1 MAQGEAQEVWETDLK
16 PNIIQILTGS
26 EPLTYATYSEVYS
39 AGLNFILKGKG
50 KRKIDNNDNCKYLY
64 AQVEPFFAEYAG
76 NIRAAAP
83 SNDSALPAYYDA
95 EWDRFSR
102 CAGIIDRLLDYLNK
116 HYVNRLRAEGKTGFP
131 TVRDV
136 AFNSW
141 KTNVFDAL
149 SPRLENTD
157 AGKVRT
163 EMIQQ
168 FFESAELKSESL
180 KDMRFEVAHASQ
192 S

>member
-1 MAQGEAQEVWETDLK
+1 MAQGDAQELWETDLE

-26 EPLTYATYSEVYS
+26 EPLTYATYSAVYS
-39 AGLNFILKGKG
+39 TGLNFIMKGKG
-50 KRKIDNNDNCKYLY
+50 KRKIHNNDHCKYLY
-64 AQVEPFFAEYAG
+64 AQVEPFFAKYTER
-76 NIRAAAP
+76 IRAAAP
-83 SNDSALPAYYDA
+83 SNDSALTAYYDA
-95 EWDRFSR
+95 EWDHFSDG
-102 CAGIIDRLLDYLNK
+102 AGIVGRLLDYLNK
-116 HYVNRLRAEGKTGFP
+116 HYVGRLRAEGKTGL
-131 TVRDV
+131 TVRNV

-157 AGKVRT
+157 AGKLRIG
-163 EMIQQ
+163 MIQQ
-168 FFESAELKSESL
+168 LFASEELKSESL

>member
-26 EPLTYATYSEVYS
+26 EPLTYATYSTVYS
-39 AGLNFILKGKG
+39 TGLNFILKGKG

-64 AQVEPFFAEYAG
+64 AQVEPFFAEYTG
-76 NIRAAAP
+76 SICAAAP
-83 SNDSALPAYYDA
+83 SNDSALPAYYDV
-95 EWDRFSR
+95 EWDRFS
-102 CAGIIDRLLDYLNK
+102 GGTSIVDRLLDYLNK
-116 HYVNRLRAEGKTGFP
+116 HYVSRLRAEGKTGLQ
-131 TVRDV
+131 TIRNV

-157 AGKVRT
+157 AGKP
-163 EMIQQ
+163 
-168 FFESAELKSESL
+168 
-180 KDMRFEVAHASQ
+180 
-192 S
+192 